1 MQGLADSIV
10 HACAVVFAVVY
21 LIVWELT
28 SA

>member
-1 MQGLADSIV
+1 MQGLVDAAV
-10 HACAVVFAVVY
+10 HACAVVFAVIY

>member
-1 MQGLADSIV
+1 MQDLVDSIV
-10 HACAVVFAVVY
+10 HVCAVVFAVVY